1 MKYII
6 IGIFV
11 VAVIIFIAGYI
22 ACKAVDNLDFW
33 SDDGK

>member
-11 VAVIIFIAGYI
+11 VAIIVFIAGYL
-22 ACKAVDNLDFW
+22 ACKAVDNFDLW
-33 SDDGK
+33 GDDE